1 MGLLAPNPR
10 QNRMFCT
17 QFTKET
23 FALQP
28 LLSQLDCKK
37 TGRAV
42 PEMGSCP
49 FVFLKRRMKML
60 KLNASY
66 SKKIPAES
74 DYSTQSYHASI
85 EVELPDGLNSSQL
98 HEKIH
103 ETFDL
108 VRNSVESELNGNTPV
123 NPRENAPQNGP
134 KNGSQGYPPA
144 GQKNTDGP
152 ASPKQIKFLLD
163 LARTNGVTP
172 EQIKARYRVNS
183 LEELTRTQ
191 CSKAIDELSGK
202 AA

>member
-1 MGLLAPNPR
+1 
-10 QNRMFCT
+10 
-17 QFTKET
+17 
-23 FALQP
+23 
-28 LLSQLDCKK
+28 
-37 TGRAV
+37 
-42 PEMGSCP
+42 
-49 FVFLKRRMKML
+49 ML

-74 DYSTQSYHASI
+74 DYSSQSYHASI
-85 EVELPDGLNSSQL
+85 EVELPDGLNSNQL

-108 VRNSVESELNGNTPV
+108 VRNSVESELHGNTHV
-123 NPRENAPQNGP
+123 NSRDNAPQNSP

-144 GQKNTDGP
+144 GQKNADGP